1 MRLSKLGAI
10 ALGLAG
16 TCNGASTACPAS
28 ITIITVEREVHVG
41 VQPVYISAF
50 FSADTVIALHG
61 TDIAITNAPTT
72 FVRELTI
79 TNTTIST
86 VFQ

>member
-1 MRLSKLGAI
+1 MRLPQLVGV

-16 TCNGASTACPAS
+16 ASRATTECPAS
-28 ITIITVEREVHVG
+28 VTIITVEREVHVG

-50 FSADTVIALHG
+50 FSANTIIELQG
-61 TDIAITNAPTT
+61 TDIAITNAPTN

-79 TNTTIST
+79 TNTTVST
-86 VFQ
+86 VYQ